1 MSRQRQIKAAVIGTG
16 FIGPA
21 HVEALRRLGIEV
33 TGIAGS
39 SPERARPKAEE
50 LHLERVYGS
59 YREALDDPE
68 VTVVHICTPNRY
80 HYPISKEALAAGK
93 HVVCEKPL
101 AMTVQEADELVR
113 LAAQSGL
120 VTAVNF
126 NIRFYPIVQEMRA
139 RVRHG
144 DLGNVFLVQGSYL
157 QDWLLKE
164 TDWNWRLEPE
174 AGGGLRAVGDI
185 GSHWLDLATF
195 ITGRHVRAVMADM
208 ATFIKVRKKPL
219 TPIDTFAGK
228 QLAPGDYEEKP
239 ISTEDYAAVLL
250 RFDDGTRGVMSVSQL
265 CAGRK
270 NRLAIEVSGSG
281 GALAWNGERPNEL
294 WAGHRDAPNELLI
307 KDPSLLSPEASRWAS
322 YPGGHA
328 EGFPDTFKQLYRAVY
343 AAIDGDRSVEYPTF
357 ADGAE
362 EQHIGEAIAA
372 SARDGKWTDVR

>member
-1 MSRQRQIKAAVIGTG
+1 MSKQAQIKAAVIGTG
-16 FIGPA
+16 FIGPT

-39 SPERARPKAEE
+39 SPERTRPKADE
-50 LHLERVYGS
+50 LRLERVYGS
-59 YREALDDPE
+59 YREVLDDPQ

-80 HYPISKEALAAGK
+80 HYQISKEALAAGK

-101 AMTVQEADELVR
+101 AMTVQEADELVEVAR
-113 LAAQSGL
+113 QSGL
-120 VTAVNF
+120 VNAVNF
-126 NIRFYPIVQEMRA
+126 NIRFYPLVQEMRA

-144 DLGNVFLVQGSYL
+144 NLGNVYIVQGSYL

-195 ITGRHVRAVMADM
+195 ITGKHVRAVLADM
-208 ATFIKVRKKPL
+208 ATFLPVRKKPL
-219 TPIDTFAGK
+219 KPVDTFAGK
-228 QLAPGDYEEKP
+228 LLSPEDYEEKQV
-239 ISTEDYAAVLL
+239 STEDYAAVLL
-250 RFDDGTRGVMSVSQL
+250 RFDDGTRGIMSVSQV

-270 NRLAIEVSGSG
+270 NQLTMEISGSG

-294 WAGHRDAPNELLI
+294 WIGHRDSPNELLT
-307 KDPSLLSPEASRWAS
+307 KDPSLLSPEARRWAS

-343 AAIDGDRSVEYPTF
+343 AAIDGDMRVEYPTF

-362 EQHIGEAIAA
+362 EQHIAEAIAA
-372 SARDGKWTDVR
+372 SAQSGSWVEVS